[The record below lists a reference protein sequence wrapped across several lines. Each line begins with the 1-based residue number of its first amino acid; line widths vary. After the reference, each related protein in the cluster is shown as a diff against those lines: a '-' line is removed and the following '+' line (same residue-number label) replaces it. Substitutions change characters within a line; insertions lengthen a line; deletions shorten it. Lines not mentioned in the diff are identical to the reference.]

1 MSTNPNP
8 PPGCPAHA
16 AAAPGGLHR
25 LDGPEAASDP
35 AGLYEKLRAEHGPV
49 APVLVQGEL
58 RAWLVLGHRENLDV
72 ARTPSRFARDP
83 RGWRDMREGRV
94 PADTPLG
101 PMVAWVPVCNFTDGP
116 VHERLRGAVVESLL
130 RFDRRGIRRHV
141 TRFANQLI
149 DRIAADGRADLV
161 AAFSDQLP
169 MLVMTQLIGAPDEHG
184 PRLVKAARDMLQG
197 TETALESD
205 RYVTATLEQLL
216 HARKSVPA
224 RDLASWLL
232 EHPADLTDTEV
243 LMHLRVVLIAAY
255 ETTANLIANTLR
267 TVLTDRRF
275 RASLSGGHMT
285 LPDALEQVL
294 WDDPPINTIIG
305 RWATGDTRLGGR
317 DIKAGDMLLL
327 GLSAG
332 NADPQIRP
340 DPDASVHG
348 NRSHL
353 AFSSGPHECPGQ
365 DIGRAIADTGIEVLL
380 SRLPDLQLGVPE
392 SELRWRGTLM
402 SRHLLALPVRFT
414 PRPLG
419 DGAPESGQHPFPEQ
433 AVGHP
438 PHAPAGP
445 VPPRPAVMPT
455 ATTATPTH
463 RRPSWWR
470 RLLGL
475 G

>member
-1 MSTNPNP
+1 MSTHPTP

-16 AAAPGGLHR
+16 LGTQGVLHR
-25 LDGPEAASDP
+25 LHGPEAEADP
-35 AGLYEKLRAEHGPV
+35 MGLYERLRAEHGPV
-49 APVLVQGEL
+49 APVLVHGDL

-83 RGWRDMREGRV
+83 RGWRDQQEGRV
-94 PADTPLG
+94 PDDTPLG
-101 PMVAWVPVCNFTDGP
+101 PMVSWVPVCNFTDGP
-116 VHERLRGAVVESLL
+116 VHERLRGAVMDSLQ
-130 RFDRRGIRRHV
+130 RFDRRGIRRYV
-141 TRFANQLI
+141 TRFANQLV

-161 AAFSDQLP
+161 SAFSDQLP
-169 MLVMTQLIGAPDEHG
+169 MLVMTQLAGAPDEHG

-205 RYVTATLEQLL
+205 RYVTATLEQLVRE
-216 HARKSVPA
+216 RKTAPA

-232 EHPADLTDTEV
+232 EHPAQLTDTEV

-275 RASLSGGHMT
+275 RANLSGGHMT

-294 WDDPPINTIIG
+294 WDDPPINTILG
-305 RWATGDTRLGGR
+305 RWATGDTRLGGQQIR
-317 DIKAGDMLLL
+317 AGDMLLL
-327 GLSAG
+327 GLAAG
-332 NADPQIRP
+332 NVDPQIRP
-340 DPDASVHG
+340 DPAASVHG

-380 SRLPDLQLGVPE
+380 DRLPDIQLAIDV
-392 SELRWRGTLM
+392 SELRWHGTLM
-402 SRHLLALPVRFT
+402 SRHLLSLPVRFAPRAVQEPDTYPYAQPSGHT
-414 PRPLG
+414 P
-419 DGAPESGQHPFPEQ
+419 DAPRTATAATTGNPSPG
-433 AVGHP
+433 
-438 PHAPAGP
+438 
-445 VPPRPAVMPT
+445 RPARPGP
-455 ATTATPTH
+455 ARR

-470 RLLGL
+470 RLLGIS
-475 G
+475 